1 MKAVNSPIFQS
12 ALNTIPEDVVIQ
24 VNLLFENADK
34 IAEILK
40 RQNMSQ
46 REFAKKIKRSE
57 AEVSRWL
64 SVTHKF
70 TLSTIAKISAV
81 FWEKILKV

>member
-12 ALNTIPEDVVIQ
+12 ALNTIPEEVVIQ
-24 VNLLFENADK
+24 VNLSFEIADK

-64 SVTHKF
+64 SGTHNF

-81 FWEKILKV
+81 LGEKILKV

>member
-81 FWEKILKV
+81 FGEKILKV

>member
-12 ALNTIPEDVVIQ
+12 ALNMIPEDVVIQ

-40 RQNMSQ
+40 RQNSRNVNLQ
-46 REFAKKIKRSE
+46 RK
-57 AEVSRWL
+57 
-64 SVTHKF
+64 
-70 TLSTIAKISAV
+70 
-81 FWEKILKV
+81 